1 MAKPVPNGTSK
12 IIKMNKT
19 PQSEERGVT
28 KILQS
33 EESRILRSEVVA
45 ISNDGRRQGGD
56 LK

>member
-1 MAKPVPNGTSK
+1 MAKPGPKGTSN

-33 EESRILRSEVVA
+33 EEREILKLGGG
-45 ISNDGRRQGGD
+45 SN
-56 LK
+56 